1 MVFRNKI
8 GKGFSN
14 DDLFQAVQKLSKS
27 TIQILKLYFMI
38 GLPGEAEK
46 DLQSIIQLSKEL
58 SSCFRQ
64 YKKNKLVRISVN
76 GFIPKPFT
84 EFQFAA
90 MQSEKELNQKRQM
103 IRNGLKRESG
113 IQFKNKSTREE
124 VLQAVL
130 TLGSEKTGLSMCN
143 VVLDKLTWKTALKKA
158 SDPVLREIH
167 RERGPDIVFPWD
179 FIHYESDK
187 SDLWKRYQK
196 FYQ

>member
-1 MVFRNKI
+1 
-8 GKGFSN
+8 
-14 DDLFQAVQKLSKS
+14 
-27 TIQILKLYFMI
+27 
-38 GLPGEAEK
+38 
-46 DLQSIIQLSKEL
+46 
-58 SSCFRQ
+58 
-64 YKKNKLVRISVN
+64 
-76 GFIPKPFT
+76 
-84 EFQFAA
+84 
-90 MQSEKELNQKRQM
+90 M